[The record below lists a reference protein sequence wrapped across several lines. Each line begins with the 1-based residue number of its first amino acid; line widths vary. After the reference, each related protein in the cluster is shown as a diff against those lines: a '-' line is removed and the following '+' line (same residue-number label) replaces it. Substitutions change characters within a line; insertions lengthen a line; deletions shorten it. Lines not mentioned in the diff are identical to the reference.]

1 MKAFQQGKEA
11 YRSGNSNQSNPY
23 PCMSQEGRA
32 WAMGWLV
39 AKEPGNWDD
48 IARLYDDQPG

>member
-23 PCMSQEGRA
+23 PSMSQEGRA

-48 IARLYDDQPG
+48 IARLYNDQPG